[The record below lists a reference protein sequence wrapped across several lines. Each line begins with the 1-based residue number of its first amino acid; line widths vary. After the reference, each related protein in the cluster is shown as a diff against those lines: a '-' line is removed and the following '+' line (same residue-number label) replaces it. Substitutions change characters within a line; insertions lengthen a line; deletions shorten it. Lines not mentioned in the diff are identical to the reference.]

1 MKVNQSLVS
10 FSLAT
15 YTLAVFIQ
23 FSSLIDLLCAPSQDM
38 DLLFY
43 FIFSYHLINSFFFLN
58 LNLNFCSPNFNFHLK
73 PLHWPFLIVLWPS
86 LWVIIL
92 GSTWT
97 ECIVIT
103 SFLDGHFL
111 QVSLGLG
118 CLRAHLLVLS
128 TLFCFSHRDFNL
140 KFVVS
145 HWMILQMI
153 DVILLVCSFH
163 VVMDFIIL
171 IFFFD

>member
-23 FSSLIDLLCAPSQDM
+23 FSSLVDLLCAPSQDM

-43 FIFSYHLINSFFFLN
+43 FIFSYHLINSFFFSN
-58 LNLNFCSPNFNFHLK
+58 LNLNCCSPNFNFHLK

-86 LWVIIL
+86 LWGIIL

-111 QVSLGLG
+111 HVSLGLDR
-118 CLRAHLLVLS
+118 LRAHLLVLF

-153 DVILLVCSFH
+153 DVILLVCSPH
-163 VVMDFIIL
+163 VVMDFRIL

>member
-43 FIFSYHLINSFFFLN
+43 FILFYPTILLIHFFLN
-58 LNLNFCSPNFNFHLK
+58 LNCCSPNFNFHLK

-128 TLFCFSHRDFNL
+128 TLFCSSHRDFNL

-145 HWMILQMI
+145 HRMILQMI